1 MISRE
6 TIPHRKNVFGEERK
20 MKLQDLKN
28 AVENIEISE
37 TMQQEI
43 AQNVIE
49 RTQKH
54 KWGG

>member
-1 MISRE
+1 
-6 TIPHRKNVFGEERK
+6 

-43 AQNVIE
+43 ARNVTRRIKN
-49 RTQKH
+49 R
-54 KWGG
+54 GGGRE